1 MTQIATAGSFEERT
15 EEAILIRGVHLIRIR
30 FVSSHGIHIEQPS
43 LWFLGQRFGQE
54 NVPGIQIG
62 MEKAVLA
69 ADLKKVADGRKNPGT
84 FSRFWVG
91 RKERG
96 KITAFGDIGCDDI
109 DAEKKSGWIK

>member
-15 EEAILIRGVHLIRIR
+15 EEAVLIRGIHLIRIR

-54 NVPGIQIG
+54 NVPGIQVG
-62 MEKAVLA
+62 MEKAVLG
-69 ADLKKVADGRKNPGT
+69 ADFKKVTDGGKSPGT
-84 FSRFWVG
+84 VSRFWAG

-96 KITAFGDIGCDDI
+96 KITAFRDKGCDDI
-109 DAEKKSGWIK
+109 NPEKKSGWIK